1 MATTTRKSVQPD
13 TVRPVRR
20 RDGPSTENKI
30 LTTAEKLFARYG
42 FDAVST
48 KQLATEAGVAIG
60 ALYHHFPSK
69 EAVYAAATK
78 RVFAAKSSLPKN
90 LIESQAPPEKKLA
103 QLVTWFIRSIVMDK
117 SFGLLL
123 KREML
128 DPRPST
134 PHLLDKDLFQEPL
147 VLFKELLCQIAPEAN
162 VDEAVASIIALIFG
176 FANMKGIYTLFPSVQ
191 ITLVTPEEI
200 AEHATSLLLHGLKG
214 RSTLL

>member
-1 MATTTRKSVQPD
+1 MATAGRKTPQSPGKRA
-13 TVRPVRR
+13 VRK
-20 RDGPSTENKI
+20 RDGPSTENRI

-48 KQLATEAGVAIG
+48 KQLAAEAGIAIG

-78 RVFAAKSSLPKN
+78 RAFAARSALPKK
-90 LIESQAPPEKKLA
+90 LLESSEPPERKLV
-103 QLVTWFIRSIVMDK
+103 QIVTWFIRNVIMDK

-134 PHLLDKDLFQEPL
+134 PHLLDKDLFQQQLE
-147 VLFKELLCQIAPEAN
+147 LFKHLIRQVAPKTN
-162 VDEAVASIIALIFG
+162 VDEAVATMLALIFG
-176 FANMKGIYTLFPSVQ
+176 FANMKGIYALFPSVRK
-191 ITLVTPEEI
+191 TLVTPEEI
-200 AEHATSLLLHGLKG
+200 AEYATGLLLHGLRAG
-214 RSTLL
+214 HGLT